1 MTSMT
6 SKPSKPSMLREDIR
20 ILRKERLEPFLE
32 GLLQDRLVFAPVRKG
47 ETLLFEKIESAR
59 DAVLGQGK
67 AQNSPKGA
75 LFPQTERLFAYRHGD
90 DGPEIEA
97 ASTGE
102 KERVLFGVHPCDA
115 KALLL
120 LDRVFGGITEDPYYA
135 EKRRTALVVSL
146 ACTRPDAACF
156 CLALGGGPCS
166 QEGSDLLLFDLGD
179 RYVVEAPS
187 EKGKALLVDGL
198 FEDVDEES
206 LGKGGKIKKEAE
218 SFMHS
223 AALWE
228 GLAAEGLE
236 KRLEALF
243 NDPLWNNL
251 TESCLSC
258 GVCTYLCP
266 TCHCFDMY
274 DETGPVTGE
283 RIRIWDSCQFPLFT
297 RQASGFNPR
306 PSAKERFR
314 QRIMHKFSYL
324 PGNVNMNGCVGCG
337 RCVTECPVNLD
348 IREVLK
354 KLSRNEA
361 T

>member
-206 LGKGGKIKKEAE
+206 LGKGGEIKKEAE

>member
-1 MTSMT
+1 MTSRT
-6 SKPSKPSMLREDIR
+6 STLREATR
-20 ILRKERLEPFLE
+20 ILRKERLEPFIE
-32 GLLQDRLVFAPVRKG
+32 ALLHDRLVFAPVMKG
-47 ETLLFEKIESAR
+47 DTLFFDRIESAR
-59 DAVLGQGK
+59 DAVVGQEK
-67 AQNSPKGA
+67 TKNPPKGA

-90 DGPEIEA
+90 DGPQIEA

-102 KERVLFGVHPCDA
+102 EERVLFGVHPCDA
-115 KALLL
+115 RALLL
-120 LDRVFGGITEDPYYA
+120 LDRVFGGNTEDPYYT
-135 EKRRTALVVSL
+135 EKRRAALVVSL
-146 ACTRPDAACF
+146 ACTHPDPSCF

-179 RYVVEAPS
+179 RYLVGAAS
-187 EKGKALLVDGL
+187 EKGKALLADRL
-198 FEDVDEES
+198 FEDADEES
-206 LGKGGKIKKEAE
+206 LGKEEKIKKEAE
-218 SFMHS
+218 SLMLP

-228 GLAAEGLE
+228 GVATEGME
-236 KRLEALF
+236 KRMEAFF
-243 NDPLWNNL
+243 NDPLWNDL

-258 GVCTYLCP
+258 GICTYLCP

-274 DETGPVTGE
+274 DEGGVASGE

-354 KLSRNEA
+354 RLSKNEA

>member
-1 MTSMT
+1 MTSRT
-6 SKPSKPSMLREDIR
+6 STLREATR

-32 GLLQDRLVFAPVRKG
+32 ALLQDRLVFAPVRKG
-47 ETLLFEKIESAR
+47 ETLLFERIESAR
-59 DAVLGQGK
+59 DPVLGQGNPK
-67 AQNSPKGA
+67 NSPKGA

-90 DGPEIEA
+90 DGPQIEA
-97 ASTGE
+97 ASTE
-102 KERVLFGVHPCDA
+102 EEERVLFGVHPCDA
-115 KALLL
+115 RALLL

-146 ACTRPDAACF
+146 ACTHPDPSCF
-156 CLALGGGPCS
+156 CLAIGGGPCS
-166 QEGSDLLLFDLGD
+166 QEGSDLTLVDLGD
-179 RYVVEAPS
+179 RYLVGAPS
-187 EKGKALLVDGL
+187 EKGKALLADRL
-198 FEDVDEES
+198 FEDADEES
-206 LGKGGKIKKEAE
+206 LGKGEKIKKEAE
-218 SFMHS
+218 SFMNP
-223 AALWE
+223 AALWK
-228 GLAAEGLE
+228 GVAAEGLD
-236 KRLEALF
+236 KRLEAFF
-243 NDPLWNNL
+243 NDPLWNDL

-258 GVCTYLCP
+258 GICTYLCP

-274 DETGPVTGE
+274 DEGGAASGE

-348 IREVLK
+348 IREVLVR
-354 KLSRNEA
+354 LSRNEA